1 MLLENLR
8 IDISETAREAGEKAG
23 RAVEAKL
30 LELQAAQDE
39 IRVIFAAAPSQ
50 DYMLGY
56 LTQSKQIDW
65 SKIVAFNMDEYI
77 GLPNGAK
84 QAFSNYLED
93 TLFKFVTPKAK
104 YFINPS
110 GTVDE
115 ELARVTALIAEKPID
130 VVCLG
135 IGQNGHIAF
144 NDPPVADFDD
154 QQVIKEVELDQV
166 CRMQQVIDGC
176 FVDINQV
183 PTHAL
188 TLTIP
193 TIMKA
198 SSLYCVVVGEHKAE
212 AVKHT
217 LSSEITTLWPSTIL
231 REHANC
237 QFFFDEAACPQV

>member
-1 MLLENLR
+1 M
-8 IDISETAREAGEKAG
+8 IKISNQKTG
-23 RAVEAKL
+23 RK
-30 LELQAAQDE
+30 
-39 IRVIFAAAPSQ
+39 PPP
-50 DYMLGY
+50 Y
-56 LTQSKQIDW
+56 KQ
-65 SKIVAFNMDEYI
+65 K
-77 GLPNGAK
+77 G
-84 QAFSNYLED
+84 
-93 TLFKFVTPKAK
+93 FVTKVRMVVTPIIKLFRSTIHIPQK
-104 YFINPS
+104 HLNPS

-231 REHANC
+231 REHADC